1 MATFWHEQLEGEGW
15 NLRRWEDAGRTRF
28 CWGEL
33 EVHFWTCY
41 GGDVKEMM
49 SNINVDFRGEV

>member
-1 MATFWHEQLEGEGW
+1 MRSKEESRGVATFWHEQLEGGGW

-41 GGDVKEMM
+41 GGDVK
-49 SNINVDFRGEV
+49 